1 MLRIPAIISRIPTN
15 RALPTPRMYFPLGQL
30 VRYRTSCAI
39 VSPETCMSRTGRSV
53 ADGRPPCTCDRT
65 TPRGCRGARYFSRM
79 TAAPEPDVDAGE
91 TDLAD
96 VKRRTWL
103 AAERTWLAWWRTGLG
118 AAAVSIGVGRLLPG
132 LTGGAL
138 WPLRLLGLGY
148 GVVAIAVLVIGAV
161 RQNQVASALRRG
173 SYEELSTPLVLW
185 LTAAAVA
192 LSLATLVVIAVA

>member
-1 MLRIPAIISRIPTN
+1 
-15 RALPTPRMYFPLGQL
+15 
-30 VRYRTSCAI
+30 
-39 VSPETCMSRTGRSV
+39 
-53 ADGRPPCTCDRT
+53 
-65 TPRGCRGARYFSRM
+65 M
-79 TAAPEPDVDAGE
+79 TAAPEPDIGE
-91 TDLAD
+91 KDLAD

-161 RQNQVASALRRG
+161 RQNQVASALRQG
-173 SYEELSTPLVLW
+173 SYEELSSPLVMW

-192 LSLATLVVIAVA
+192 LSLATLVVIAFAS

>member
-1 MLRIPAIISRIPTN
+1 
-15 RALPTPRMYFPLGQL
+15 
-30 VRYRTSCAI
+30 
-39 VSPETCMSRTGRSV
+39 
-53 ADGRPPCTCDRT
+53 
-65 TPRGCRGARYFSRM
+65 M
-79 TAAPEPDVDAGE
+79 TVAPEPGASVGE

-148 GVVAIAVLVIGAV
+148 GLVAIAVLVIGAV
-161 RQNQVASALRRG
+161 RQNQVASALRKG
-173 SYEELSTPLVLW
+173 SYEELSSPLVLW

-192 LSLATLVVIAVA
+192 LSLATLVVIAFA

>member
-1 MLRIPAIISRIPTN
+1 MPVVP
-15 RALPTPRMYFPLGQL
+15 
-30 VRYRTSCAI
+30 
-39 VSPETCMSRTGRSV
+39 GRS
-53 ADGRPPCTCDRT
+53 
-65 TPRGCRGARYFSRM
+65 RYFSSHDSGPR
-79 TAAPEPDVDAGE
+79 VRRRDADPGE
-91 TDLAD
+91 TDIAD

-132 LTGGAL
+132 LTGGAR
-138 WPLRLLGLGY
+138 WPLKVLGLGY

-173 SYEELSTPLVLW
+173 SYEELSSPLVMW

-192 LSLATLVVIAVA
+192 LSIATLVVIAVAS